1 MPGKFCDDRKCALN
15 ADFTVCVQSEDSR
28 TILAGLRALMGDA
41 EFTAHVFSSETLWG
55 AWLPLTEYESPE
67 KLEGRIAGVPSQT
80 NHPVRL
86 MVERER
92 DHVILFDR
100 TYHPDGE
107 ITEPT
112 PSW

>member
-1 MPGKFCDDRKCALN
+1 MPRKFCDDRKCALN
-15 ADFTVCVQSEDSR
+15 ADFTVCLQSEDSR
-28 TILAGLRALMGDA
+28 TILDGLRALMGDA
-41 EFTAHVFSSETLWG
+41 EFTAHFFSSETLWG
-55 AWLPLTEYESPE
+55 AWLPLDDYGSAED
-67 KLEGRIAGVPSQT
+67 LEGRIAGVPPRTDHS
-80 NHPVRL
+80 VRM

-112 PSW
+112 PGW